1 MRRGSRLFFLLA
13 AVAVGFFLFR
23 ASPRQVTLVYTGAGP
38 ATAVEVSIARGAD
51 VIRRAELRFPGGAP
65 AQIEHRV
72 RLPEGEYTLRLRLT
86 GGGAARVVERP
97 LSVAEDGPIVLN
109 VGP

>member
-1 MRRGSRLFFLLA
+1 MRRGARLFLLFG

-23 ASPRQVTLVYTGAGP
+23 AAPHDVTLVYAGAGA
-38 ATAVEVSIARGAD
+38 ATAVEVSIARGDD
-51 VIRRAELRFPGGAP
+51 VLRRAELRFPGGAP

-72 RLPEGEYTLRLRLT
+72 RLPDGRYVLRLRLT
-86 GGGAARVVERP
+86 GGGAARTVERP
-97 LSVAEDGPIVLN
+97 ITVAEDGAIVLN